1 MPIEETEI
9 MKNKLLQMAMEGAW
23 DNVVEIYGSNQ
34 EAHNLK
40 ITRSGD
46 TALHIAVS
54 DGQEEIVKK
63 LIAKISQAER
73 KKALTIGN
81 EHGNTPLHAAASIGN
96 VCMCQCIAQVDPAL
110 VGARNTVSETPLFLA
125 AFHGKKE
132 AFLCLLR
139 ICGRSAGYEYSKKK
153 NDGETI
159 LHCAIAGDS
168 DLASPNHDQRYG

>member
-96 VCMCQCIAQVDPAL
+96 VCM

-159 LHCAIAGDS
+159 LHCAIAGEYFGE
-168 DLASPNHDQRYG
+168 H